1 LKELEPV
8 ESWDVL
14 NVL

>member
-1 LKELEPV
+1 V